1 MMNTKPNL
9 IEFKAALEQLLNQ
22 FPEIVITVTN
32 EGEVVATDI
41 EVWDPHT
48 QYWKEQLQV
57 VLTIEA
63 EKL

>member
-9 IEFKAALEQLLNQ
+9 LEFKAALEQLLNQ

-32 EGEVVATDI
+32 DGEVVAEDI
-41 EVWDPHT
+41 EVWDSQT

-57 VLTIEA
+57 VLPTEA
-63 EKL
+63 GKL